1 MWMPPR
7 AVMAAPSA
15 PAVSRSEPLF
25 VAPGREASRSIV
37 TASAGRHVTL
47 TADNVDVR
55 EVLAAIAKIT
65 GAKVS
70 VSSAINTRV
79 SAVLVDVPAAEAIQ
93 AIADV
98 AGLSVITPS
107 IPGQTTI
114 VVRSPGK
121 H

>member
-1 MWMPPR
+1 M
-7 AVMAAPSA
+7 
-15 PAVSRSEPLF
+15 
-25 VAPGREASRSIV
+25 
-37 TASAGRHVTL
+37 
-47 TADNVDVR
+47 DVR

-79 SAVLVDVPAAEAIQ
+79 SAVLIDVPAAEAIQ

-107 IPGQTTI
+107 IPGQATI
-114 VVRSPGK
+114 VVRNPGK